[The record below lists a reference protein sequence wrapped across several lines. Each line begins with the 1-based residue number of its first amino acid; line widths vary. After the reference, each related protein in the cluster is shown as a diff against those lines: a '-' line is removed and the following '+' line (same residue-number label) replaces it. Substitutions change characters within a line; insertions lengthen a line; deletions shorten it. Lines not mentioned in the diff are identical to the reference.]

1 MTTMLFG
8 SSLNTHKFLFL
19 CFFKKKQPSL
29 TAKCF
34 FYFIWKK
41 CWQMFFFFNSFFI
54 KFLKFLFSLFFLS
67 HCCGALF
74 AFNRVTPRTPA
85 TDTNRQRLISTTTTT
100 TMCERGTPRL
110 SALVDAAWRFHDDSR
125 HAAFAG
131 AACLFTARASG
142 GRLI

>member
-1 MTTMLFG
+1 MLFG
-8 SSLNTHKFLFL
+8 SSLNMHKFFKLVRKVFFL
-19 CFFKKKQPSL
+19 KKQPSL
-29 TAKCF
+29 TAKFF
-34 FYFIWKK
+34 FYIIWKK
-41 CWQMFFFFNSFFI
+41 CWQMFVFFNSFFI
-54 KFLKFLFSLFFLS
+54 NFSKFLFSLFFLS
-67 HCCGALF
+67 HCGALF
-74 AFNRVTPRTPA
+74 ALNRVTPRTPA
-85 TDTNRQRLISTTTTT
+85 TDTNRQRLISTTTTTT